1 MHTTNLCLDSGQNGY
16 KTNSGPIHAKS
27 RGKYNEET
35 KVLNLKLMLILVH
48 KFNTLLAFKN
58 FMKLHLVDKSFCHS
72 QK

>member
-1 MHTTNLCLDSGQNGY
+1 MHTKNLCLDSGQNGD
-16 KTNSGPIHAKS
+16 KTNSVPLRAKS

-48 KFNTLLAFKN
+48 KFNTVLAFKN